1 MTKGTNKPNSSY
13 PFKQTFVSRTALM
26 KSESESHWM
35 TQLNEANE
43 KLTYNERINED
54 EYEVDTKD
62 FVDEDLVKNLQ

>member
-1 MTKGTNKPNSSY
+1 
-13 PFKQTFVSRTALM
+13 M